1 MELSYIQ
8 SCPSCGAP
16 VEVAEAERLVAC
28 KYCDN
33 SNYLI
38 SRGPLRF
45 VLPNII
51 PDSIDENQIFHIPY
65 LRFKGHIYSCLG
77 ASLEHKIVDTT
88 QLGCAGNVLPASLGL
103 RPQAMRIRLLGPDHR
118 GRFVRLTEQVRDIF
132 AKAAKL
138 TQAFAETQNRLYH
151 RSFIGE
157 TISYI
162 YLPTYFYE
170 GRLMDGVLNRE
181 IGAGSEEEMLLKNSV
196 PYTKQWLPQYIAT
209 LCPHCGASMSAA
221 GDSLVL
227 ECRNCESLWQEKK
240 GRFARVPFAVAE
252 PLRGDRYLPFW
263 KIKVD
268 GTTTLQLESYADFL
282 RLTNQPVVI
291 REEHQRLQLFFW
303 IPAFKIRPKHFLA
316 VAKNATLSQTRIPPT
331 KGELKKNLY
340 PVTLPA
346 DEAFQ
351 AIKAV
356 LAETV
361 LNKRTFMPE
370 LPRVKLNILQQELVY
385 LPFSALGHDL
395 IQDHTS
401 ITLSRKI
408 LYYGGTM

>member
-16 VEVAEAERLVAC
+16 VEVAEADRLVVC
-28 KYCDN
+28 RYCDN
-33 SNYLI
+33 KNYLV
-38 SRGPLRF
+38 SAGPLRF
-45 VLPNII
+45 VLP
-51 PDSIDENQIFHIPY
+51 DSIPGSVNEDRILHIPY
-65 LRFKGHIYSCLG
+65 LRFKGHIYSCRG

-88 QLGCAGNVLPASLGL
+88 QLGYAGSAMPASLGL
-103 RPQAMRIRLLGPDHR
+103 RPQAMRIRLVGADHR

-132 AKAAKL
+132 AKAARL
-138 TQAFAETQNRLYH
+138 TQAMAETQNRLYH

-162 YLPTYFYE
+162 YLPVYFDQ

-181 IGAGSEEEMLLKNSV
+181 ISGDIEEETLFINSES
-196 PYTKQWLPQYIAT
+196 YKKQWLPRYIST
-209 LCPHCGASMSAA
+209 LCPHCAASMSAA

-227 ECRNCESLWQEKK
+227 QCRNCQSLWQEEK
-240 GRFARVPFAVAE
+240 GRFTRVFFAAAE
-252 PLRGDRYLPFW
+252 PLQGDTYLPFW
-263 KIKVD
+263 KIQVD
-268 GTTTLQLESYADFL
+268 GGTTLQLQSYADFL

-291 REEHQRLQLFFW
+291 QEEHERLQLSFW
-303 IPAFKIRPKHFLA
+303 MPAFKIRPKHFLA
-316 VAKNATLSQTRIPPT
+316 VAKNATLSQNRIPPAE
-331 KGELKKNLY
+331 GEFTTNLH
-340 PVTLPA
+340 PVTLPVE
-346 DEAFQ
+346 EARQ

-361 LNKRTFMPE
+361 LNKRTFMPD
-370 LPRVKLNILQQELVY
+370 LPGIQLTMVQHELVY
-385 LPFSALGHDL
+385 LPFSVLGHDL

-408 LYYGGTM
+408 LYYGSTM